1 MNFVASLSRSNFTD
15 TVQGLISYSRSL
27 ELLRSSRAQPAVA
40 QQVLALIEDRRLFW
54 ARFDAE
60 FPDRVRTSL
69 DNLRHELTSIR
80 KDCAPQ
86 AEKVHGIRRCWL
98 DQYGLPALEV
108 AEAMNRVFGTGVVF
122 SDAPAWEEM
131 WTRRLYDAVG
141 VRRTW
146 RIGDAIPLLRATAPS
161 KDDNHWLTFHLL
173 DTRLHRADADALVLA
188 DGYVE
193 MRRRRELAAL
203 LDKAS
208 QASPAAQGASH
219 TANPTEKGA
228 DNE

>member
-1 MNFVASLSRSNFTD
+1 MPTFTFFDVEASSLAPDSFPIEVGWAVVGADLTITSDAILIVPQADWTD
-15 TVQGLISYSRSL
+15 
-27 ELLRSSRAQPAVA
+27 
-40 QQVLALIEDRRLFW
+40 W
-54 ARFDAE
+54 
-60 FPDRVRTSL
+60 
-69 DNLRHELTSIR
+69 H
-80 KDCAPQ
+80 PQ